1 MQYGVSIRIRKD
13 PDHDTQNLV
22 TALGGRQPRSDVQ
35 RNRAALLDTAQ
46 RHFREH
52 GVDTSLEAIARETG
66 VGPAT
71 LYRHFPHRDE
81 LLAAVLQQNSA
92 ELALRRSEIDSID
105 DPAEALA
112 QWLHALEEYFSAF
125 RGLPGPLM
133 TAVQRP
139 DPDNPLTIPCDA
151 LVLATENFVH
161 AAQDAGRVRS
171 CIRGSD
177 LFLAACSLA
186 SIRTNGADEESLLR
200 LRSLIASGY
209 REETA

>member
-1 MQYGVSIRIRKD
+1 MTAAGTRK
-13 PDHDTQNLV
+13 
-22 TALGGRQPRSDVQ
+22 PRADVQ
-35 RNRAALLDTAQ
+35 RNRTALLDTAQ

-52 GVDTSLEAIARETG
+52 GIDTSLEAIARETG

-81 LLAAVLQQNSA
+81 LLAAVLQQNSD
-92 ELALRRSEIDSID
+92 ELALRRSEIDRID
-105 DPAEALA
+105 DPTQALA
-112 QWLHALEEYFSAF
+112 HWLQALEEYFSAF

-133 TAVQRP
+133 SAVQRP

-161 AAQDAGRVRS
+161 TAQDAGRVRS
-171 CIRGSD
+171 AVRGSD

-186 SIRTNGADEESLLR
+186 LIRSNGADEESLVR

-209 REETA
+209 REETS